1 MAKKFIRINGVAT
14 TPKGPGRYPM
24 SKATIYRLVAAG
36 TFPPPIKLSPG
47 VSAWDSSAL
56 DAYDARVAQ
65 DKG

>member
-1 MAKKFIRINGVAT
+1 MAKKFIRIDGVAT

-36 TFPPPIKLSPG
+36 HFPRPVKLGPG
-47 VSAWDSSAL
+47 ISAWDSDAL

-65 DKG
+65 SIG